1 MARFFID
8 RPVFAIVL
16 SIFITLAG
24 LISIFN
30 LPIAQYPQISP
41 PRVTVS
47 TNYVGASAETVE
59 QSVAQA
65 IEQQVNGV
73 EGMIDMRSTSDN
85 SGGYELSA
93 IFEIGRDGDMA
104 SVQVQNR
111 VAQANS
117 QLPSEVIT

>member
-73 EGMIDMRSTSDN
+73 EGNDR
-85 SGGYELSA
+85 YA
-93 IFEIGRDGDMA
+93 FYFR
-104 SVQVQNR
+104 
-111 VAQANS
+111 
-117 QLPSEVIT
+117 